1 MFKYKPYPKYKP
13 SGVEWLGDVPEHW
26 DVSKLKYVLRSIIA
40 GGTPKTDKPNNWC
53 ESGDGVPWV
62 SIADMSINHI
72 ISKTKKD
79 VTYNGILEKG
89 LKVLPKGTL
98 LYSIFASLG
107 KVAIADTKL
116 TTNQAILGLVPNNN
130 ITNEFLYWLLVS
142 LEGYVHFVASSNTQD
157 NLNMEKVANFPIP
170 FSSKNEQTA
179 IANFLDRETTKID
192 TLIAKQERLI
202 ELLRE
207 KRQALISHTVTKGL
221 DPNVK
226 MKDSGVAWLGEVP
239 EHWEILPLKFLL
251 KEPLMYGAN
260 EPADQKDPNNP
271 RYIRITDIKSDGTLH
286 HNTFRSLPIGIAK
299 HYLLEENSL
308 LFARSGATVGKT
320 FLYDKSWGLA
330 CFAGYL
336 IKAAFDRKKAFA
348 KFVKYYTTTSHYWE
362 WLSSSMIQATIE
374 NVSAEKYASLF
385 IPLPSINEQQQIA
398 DYLDT
403 QTAKIDTLIEKA
415 NQAITL
421 LKERREALISAAVTG
436 KIDVREETT

>member
-1 MFKYKPYPKYKP
+1 MNQIKKFRYKPYPKYKP
-13 SGVEWLGDVPEHW
+13 SGVEWLGDVPEGW
-26 DVSKLKYVLRSIIA
+26 NISKLKYVLMSIIA

-79 VTYNGILEKG
+79 VTLNGILEKG

-116 TTNQAILGLVPNNN
+116 TTNQAILGLVPNKN

-142 LEGYVHFVASSNTQD
+142 LEKYVHFVASSNTQD

-170 FSSKNEQTA
+170 LLSKNEQTA
-179 IANFLDRETTKID
+179 IANFLDRETAKID

-202 ELLRE
+202 ELLQE

-221 DPNVK
+221 DPNVR
-226 MKDSGVAWLGEVP
+226 MKDSGIEWLGEVP
-239 EHWEILPLKFLL
+239 EHWEVKKLKFNLRLRTEKSKIEKHKIIALENIESKTGKYIPTESIYQGEGIACYCNDVLFGKLRPYLAKVYRCNENAIAFGDLL
-251 KEPLMYGAN
+251 TYQPLTNYKSSYAFYMLISETFIKIVNSSTYGAKMPRAGADFIN
-260 EPADQKDPNNP
+260 E
-271 RYIRITDIKSDGTLH
+271 
-286 HNTFRSLPIGIAK
+286 
-299 HYLLEENSL
+299 
-308 LFARSGATVGKT
+308 
-320 FLYDKSWGLA
+320 
-330 CFAGYL
+330 
-336 IKAAFDRKKAFA
+336 
-348 KFVKYYTTTSHYWE
+348 
-362 WLSSSMIQATIE
+362 M
-374 NVSAEKYASLF
+374 
-385 IPLPSINEQQQIA
+385 PLPTPPIDEQQQIA

-403 QTAKIDTLIEKA
+403 QTAKIDTLIKKA
-415 NQAITL
+415 HQAIKL

-436 KIDVREETT
+436 KIDVRESA